1 MTADDAWKYL
11 HLLMVAFWVGSD
23 MGVMLCARKSTDS
36 RLALEA
42 RLMMLK
48 VALLIELLPRLMWAS
63 ALPVGVILSRRL
75 GLLEISDAGVALV
88 WLFTIAWGAIS
99 LGGAH
104 WSEKPIGQRLGLI
117 NRWIIGTLG
126 VALVVAGLSSY
137 LGYGPFESAWLAA
150 KVGLYG
156 VINLTILG
164 IEIAFLPLGP
174 AFGRLFTEGSKPEI
188 ETVISSK
195 MSGTMF
201 WVYTTYIFII
211 IVALIGIAKPTA
223 ITLAFV
229 VYFAIIAAAASS
241 AFTGL
246 GRLLRST

>member
-1 MTADDAWKYL
+1 MTAEDLWTYL

-36 RLALEA
+36 RLPLEA
-42 RLMMLK
+42 RLTMLK

-63 ALPVGVILSRRL
+63 ALPVGVMLSRQL
-75 GLLEISDAGVALV
+75 DLLSISDTGIALV
-88 WLFTIAWGAIS
+88 WAFTIIWAAIS

-104 WSEKPIGQRLGLI
+104 WSDKPIGQRLGLI
-117 NRWIIGTLG
+117 NRWIIGSLG
-126 VALVVAGLSSY
+126 TVLVLLGISSY
-137 LGYGPFESAWLAA
+137 LGYGPFESVWLAA

-156 VINLTILG
+156 AINLTILG

-174 AFGRLFTEGSKPEI
+174 AFGRLFAEGSKPDI
-188 ETVISSK
+188 EAVITSK
-195 MSGTMF
+195 MGNTMF
-201 WVYTTYIFII
+201 WVYSTYILI
-211 IVALIGIAKPTA
+211 IVVAMIGIAQPTA

-229 VYFAIIAAAASS
+229 AYFLVIAVVASM

-246 GRLLRST
+246 GRLLRAA

>member
-1 MTADDAWKYL
+1 
-11 HLLMVAFWVGSD
+11 MVAFWVGSD
-23 MGVMLCARKSTDS
+23 MGVMLCARKSTDR
-36 RLALEA
+36 RLPLEA
-42 RLMMLK
+42 RLTMLK

-63 ALPVGVILSRRL
+63 ALPVGVMLSRRL
-75 GLLEISDAGVALV
+75 DLLAISDTGVALI
-88 WLFTIAWGAIS
+88 WLFTIVWGAIS

-126 VALVVAGLSSY
+126 TVLVILGLTSY
-137 LGYGPFESAWLAA
+137 LGHGPFESAWLAA

-174 AFGRLFTEGSKPEI
+174 AFGRLFAEGSKPEI
-188 ETVISSK
+188 EAIIGSK

-229 VYFAIIAAAASS
+229 AYFIVIAITASM

-246 GRLLRST
+246 GRLLRAS